1 MRHGINSDESG
12 SAASDNGWKRPI
24 GSKAGSCDSEA
35 NGIRA
40 GTMAACAGGSSLFS
54 KAKGQLYVG
63 GLEEEVA
70 STNFGFEEQCCLLLT
85 H

>member
-1 MRHGINSDESG
+1 MVVSVGG
-12 SAASDNGWKRPI
+12 TASTLMSQEVTLRQWLEKAS

-54 KAKGQLYVG
+54 KAKGQLCVG
-63 GLEEEVA
+63 GG
-70 STNFGFEEQCCLLLT
+70 SGI